1 VVVWTSVRR
10 SRCGTKR
17 LGDVGFM
24 SARKLFFFLLVLSV
38 SVVPIF
44 VSSAIAESDDDAALS
59 AIDGAEVS
67 MVSAYEAV
75 LEAEADGVD
84 VSGLLLRL
92 DDAGGLLVEARV
104 AYGLGDFD
112 EAVGFAG
119 LCSEVG
125 DAVNSDA
132 VDLRLGVQ
140 GSRVTELWLTLAG
153 SLVGVVVVLFVGFF
167 GWGVVK
173 RRFVRRV
180 LEMKVEVGEGDER

>member
-1 VVVWTSVRR
+1 
-10 SRCGTKR
+10 
-17 LGDVGFM
+17 M
-24 SARKLFFFLLVLSV
+24 SAQKLFFFLLLLSV
-38 SVVPIF
+38 SVAPVFVP
-44 VSSAIAESDDDAALS
+44 SAIAESDDDAALS

-67 MVSAYEAV
+67 VVSAYEAV

-84 VSGLLLRL
+84 VSGLLVRL
-92 DDAGGLLVEARV
+92 NDAGELLVEAHV
-104 AYGLGDFD
+104 AYGLENFD

-125 DAVNSDA
+125 DSVNSDA
-132 VDLRLGVQ
+132 VDLRLGAQ
-140 GSRVTELWLTLAG
+140 GSRITELWLTMVG
-153 SLVGVVVVLFVGFF
+153 SLMGVVVVFFVGFF

>member
-1 VVVWTSVRR
+1 M
-10 SRCGTKR
+10 C
-17 LGDVGFM
+17 DVGFM
-24 SARKLFFFLLVLSV
+24 SARKLFFFLLLLSV

-153 SLVGVVVVLFVGFF
+153 SLVGSVVVLFVGFY
-167 GWGVVK
+167 GWGFVK
-173 RRFVRRV
+173 RRYVRRV

>member
-1 VVVWTSVRR
+1 MGIRR
-10 SRCGTKR
+10 SGCGIRR
-17 LGDVGFM
+17 LCDVGFM
-24 SARKLFFFLLVLSV
+24 SVWKVFFFLLVLSV
-38 SVVPIF
+38 SVAPVF
-44 VSSAIAESDDDAALS
+44 VSVAFAESDDDVALS

-67 MVSAYEAV
+67 VVLAYEAV
-75 LEAEADGVD
+75 LEAEEAGVD
-84 VSGLLLRL
+84 VSGLLVRL
-92 DDAGGLLVEARV
+92 NDCGELLVEARV

-112 EAVGFAG
+112 EALGFAG

-132 VDLRLGVQ
+132 VDLRLGAQ

>member
-1 VVVWTSVRR
+1 MGIRR
-10 SRCGTKR
+10 SRCGIRR
-17 LGDVGFM
+17 LCDVGFM
-24 SARKLFFFLLVLSV
+24 SVWKVFFFLFVFSV
-38 SVVPIF
+38 SVAPVF
-44 VSSAIAESDDDAALS
+44 VSVAFGESGDDVALS

-67 MVSAYEAV
+67 VVLAYEAV
-75 LEAEADGVD
+75 LEAEEAGVD
-84 VSGLLLRL
+84 VSGLLVRL
-92 DDAGGLLVEARV
+92 NDCGELLVEARV

-125 DAVNSDA
+125 DGVKGDA
-132 VDLRLGVQ
+132 VELRLGVQ
-140 GSRVTELWLTLAG
+140 SSRVAELWLMLVG